1 MLLPTVQFQHVPLH
15 TDAKNPSNAAQKADL
30 IGVDEVETM
39 AKLTMKEPIMGKTVS
54 MTGILEGTPS
64 TIPSMESCNNKS
76 CSSSC
81 ACFPYV
87 IWRRRQHLSHL
98 KRNEKMQVLLEHMG
112 GSGGVGWVGW
122 SSWATQRFAQGS

>member
-1 MLLPTVQFQHVPLH
+1 MKDLML
-15 TDAKNPSNAAQKADL
+15 
-30 IGVDEVETM
+30 
-39 AKLTMKEPIMGKTVS
+39 GKTLLRS
-54 MTGILEGTPS
+54 DTLNGTPS
-64 TIPSMESCNNKS
+64 SIPSLQDCNNKS